1 MTKKSIINNTF
12 EDKGDLHMK
21 ILVVNAGSSSLKY
34 QLIDMDGEKELA
46 KGLVERIGIEGSR
59 LKHSAGDKKTEITQK
74 IPDHEAAAQL
84 MLKILQDPEFGV
96 IKSTDEIGAV
106 GHRVLHG
113 GSAFTASVIVN
124 DAAKQ
129 AIRACFPL
137 GPLHNPANLM
147 GIEACEKVMKG
158 TPQVAVFDTA
168 FHQTM
173 PPKAYMYGVP
183 KMYEEKLHVRR
194 YGFHGTSHRYVS
206 RRVCEFLGISPE
218 GKRIIICHLGNG
230 SSLSAVKDGKCQ
242 DTSMGLTPLEGLLM
256 GTRCGSCDPAVVQ
269 FIANNPL
276 NDDGTPVGHPIS
288 VDEVLTMMN
297 KKSGLLGISG
307 KSSDCRDIDSL
318 AEAGDEN
325 AILAQDMLVYG
336 IKKYIGAYAAAMG
349 GVDIIVFTAGI
360 GENNAD
366 LRARVIEGME
376 FMGAKIDPEK
386 NKTRSESVI
395 SADDSKVTVCVIPT
409 NEEIMIARDTLD
421 LVTTG
426 KVRDN

>member
-1 MTKKSIINNTF
+1 
-12 EDKGDLHMK
+12 MK

-46 KGLVERIGIEGSR
+46 KGLVERIGIEGSK
-59 LKHSAGDKKTEITQK
+59 LKHSAGDKKTEIVQE

-124 DAAKQ
+124 EAAKQ
-129 AIRACFPL
+129 AIRDCFPL

-206 RRVCEFLGISPE
+206 RRVCEFLGISPI
-218 GKRIIICHLGNG
+218 GKKIIICHLGNG
-230 SSLSAVKDGKCQ
+230 SSLSAVMDGKCQ

-307 KSSDCRDIDSL
+307 KSSDCRDIDDL
-318 AEAGDEN
+318 ASKGDPN
-325 AILAQDMLVYG
+325 AKLAQEMLIYG
-336 IKKYIGAYAAAMG
+336 IKKYIGSYAAAMG
-349 GVDIIVFTAGI
+349 GVDIIAFTAGI
-360 GENNAD
+360 GENNAY
-366 LRARVIEGME
+366 LRERVISGLE

-386 NKTRSESVI
+386 NKTRKEAVI

>member
-1 MTKKSIINNTF
+1 
-12 EDKGDLHMK
+12 MK

-59 LKHSAGDKKTEITQK
+59 LKHSAGEKKTEIVEE

-84 MLKILQDPEFGV
+84 MLRILQDPEFGV

-129 AIRACFPL
+129 AIRDCFPL

-194 YGFHGTSHRYVS
+194 YGFHGTSHRFVS
-206 RRVCEFLGISPE
+206 RRVCEFLGISPK
-218 GKRIIICHLGNG
+218 GKKIIICHLGNG
-230 SSLSAVKDGKCQ
+230 SSLSAVMDGKCQ

-276 NDDGTPVGHPIS
+276 NDDGTPVGHPVS

-297 KKSGLLGISG
+297 KKSGLLGVSG
-307 KSSDCRDIDSL
+307 KSSDCRDIDDL
-318 AEAGDEN
+318 ADKGDEN
-325 AILAQDMLVYG
+325 AILAREMLIYG
-336 IKKYIGAYAAAMG
+336 IKKYIGSYAAAMG
-349 GVDIIVFTAGI
+349 GVDIICFTAGI
-360 GENNAD
+360 GENNAY
-366 LRARVIEGME
+366 LRERVIDGLE

-386 NKTRSESVI
+386 NKTRKEAVI

-426 KVRDN
+426 KVRDE

>member
-1 MTKKSIINNTF
+1 
-12 EDKGDLHMK
+12 MK

-46 KGLVERIGIEGSR
+46 KGLVERIGIEGSK
-59 LKHSAGDKKTEITQK
+59 LKHSAGDKKTEIVEA

-96 IKSTDEIGAV
+96 IRSTDEIGAV

-124 DAAKQ
+124 EDAKQ
-129 AIRACFPL
+129 AIRDCFPL

-206 RRVCEFLGISPE
+206 HRVCDFLGVKPE
-218 GKRIIICHLGNG
+218 GKKIIIAHLGNG
-230 SSLSAVKDGKCQ
+230 SSLSAVKDGKCV

-307 KSSDCRDIDSL
+307 KSSDCRDIDDPASK
-318 AEAGDEN
+318 GDEN
-325 AILAQDMLVYG
+325 ALLAQEMLIYG

-349 GVDIIVFTAGI
+349 GVDIICFTAGI

-366 LRARVIEGME
+366 LRARVIDGME
-376 FMGAKIDPEK
+376 FLGAKIDPEK
-386 NKTRSESVI
+386 NKTRQEAII

-426 KVRDN
+426 HVRG

>member
-1 MTKKSIINNTF
+1 
-12 EDKGDLHMK
+12 MK

-46 KGLVERIGIEGSR
+46 KGLVERIGIEGSK
-59 LKHSAGDKKTEITQK
+59 LKHSAGDKKTEIAQE

-129 AIRACFPL
+129 AIRDCFPL

-206 RRVCEFLGISPE
+206 RRVCEFLGISPI
-218 GKRIIICHLGNG
+218 GKKIIICHLGNG
-230 SSLSAVKDGKCQ
+230 SSLSAVMDGKCQ

-307 KSSDCRDIDSL
+307 KSSDCRDIDDL
-318 AEAGDEN
+318 ASKGDPN
-325 AILAQDMLVYG
+325 AKLAQDMLIYG
-336 IKKYIGAYAAAMG
+336 IKKYIGSYAAAMG
-349 GVDIIVFTAGI
+349 GVDVIVFTAGI

-366 LRARVIEGME
+366 LRAQVIDGLE
-376 FMGAKIDPEK
+376 FMGAKIDAEK
-386 NKTRSESVI
+386 NKTRKEAII

>member
-1 MTKKSIINNTF
+1 
-12 EDKGDLHMK
+12 MK

-46 KGLVERIGIEGSR
+46 KGLVERIGIEGSK
-59 LKHSAGDKKTEITQK
+59 LKHSAGDKKTEIAQE

-84 MLKILQDPEFGV
+84 MLKILQDPEYGV

-129 AIRACFPL
+129 AIRDCFPL

-206 RRVCEFLGISPE
+206 RRVCEFLGISPI
-218 GKRIIICHLGNG
+218 GKKIIICHLGNG

-307 KSSDCRDIDSL
+307 KSSDCRDIDDL
-318 AEAGDEN
+318 ASKGDPN
-325 AILAQDMLVYG
+325 AKLAQDMLIYG
-336 IKKYIGAYAAAMG
+336 IKKYIGSYAAAMG

-366 LRARVIEGME
+366 LRAQVIDGLE
-376 FMGAKIDPEK
+376 FMGAKIDTEK
-386 NKTRSESVI
+386 NKTRKEAVI

>member
-1 MTKKSIINNTF
+1 
-12 EDKGDLHMK
+12 MK

-46 KGLVERIGIEGSR
+46 KGLVERIGIEGSK
-59 LKHSAGDKKTEITQK
+59 LKHSAGDKKTEIAQE

-129 AIRACFPL
+129 AIRDCFPL

-206 RRVCEFLGISPE
+206 RRVCEFLGISPI
-218 GKRIIICHLGNG
+218 GKKIIICHLGNG
-230 SSLSAVKDGKCQ
+230 SSLSAVMDGKCQ

-307 KSSDCRDIDSL
+307 KSSDCRDIDDL
-318 AEAGDEN
+318 ASKGDPN
-325 AILAQDMLVYG
+325 AKLAQDMLIYG
-336 IKKYIGAYAAAMG
+336 IKKYIGSYAAAMG

-360 GENNAD
+360 GENNAA
-366 LRARVIEGME
+366 LRAQVIDGLE

-386 NKTRSESVI
+386 NKTRSEAVI
-395 SADDSKVTVCVIPT
+395 SADDIKVTVCVIPT

-421 LVTTG
+421 LV
-426 KVRDN
+426 

>member
-1 MTKKSIINNTF
+1 
-12 EDKGDLHMK
+12 MK

-46 KGLVERIGIEGSR
+46 KGLVERIGIEGSK
-59 LKHSAGDKKTEITQK
+59 LKHSAGDKKTEIVEA

-84 MLKILQDPEFGV
+84 MLKILQDPEYGV

-106 GHRVLHG
+106 GHRVLDG

-129 AIRACFPL
+129 AIRDCFPL

-206 RRVCEFLGISPE
+206 QRVCQFLGISPE
-218 GKRIIICHLGNG
+218 GKKIIICHLGNG
-230 SSLSAVKDGKCQ
+230 SSLSAVMDGKCQ

-288 VDEVLTMMN
+288 VDEVLTIMN

-307 KSSDCRDIDSL
+307 KSSDCRDIDAL
-318 AEAGDEN
+318 AEAGDPN
-325 AILAQDMLVYG
+325 AKLAQEMLVYG
-336 IKKYIGAYAAAMG
+336 IKKYIGSYAAAMG

-366 LRARVIEGME
+366 LRAAVIDGLD

-386 NKTRSESVI
+386 NKTRSEAVI
-395 SADDSKVTVCVIPT
+395 SSDDSRVTVCVIPT

-421 LVTTG
+421 LVTVG
-426 KVRDN
+426 KVRDL

>member
-1 MTKKSIINNTF
+1 
-12 EDKGDLHMK
+12 MK

-34 QLIDMDGEKELA
+34 QLSDMDGEKELA

-59 LKHSAGDKKTEITQK
+59 LKHSAGDKKTEIAEE

-84 MLKILQDPEFGV
+84 MLKILQDPEYGV

-129 AIRACFPL
+129 AIRDCFPL

-218 GKRIIICHLGNG
+218 GKKIIICHLGNG

-307 KSSDCRDIDSL
+307 KSSDCRDIDAL
-318 AEAGDEN
+318 AEAGDPN
-325 AILAQDMLVYG
+325 AKLAQEMLVYG
-336 IKKYIGAYAAAMG
+336 IKKYIGSYAAAMG

-366 LRARVIEGME
+366 LRAAVIDGME

-386 NKTRSESVI
+386 NKTRSEAVI
-395 SADDSKVTVCVIPT
+395 SSDDSKVTVCVIPT

-421 LVTTG
+421 LVTVG
-426 KVRDN
+426 KVRDL

>member
-1 MTKKSIINNTF
+1 
-12 EDKGDLHMK
+12 MK

-34 QLIDMDGEKELA
+34 QLIDMEGEKELA
-46 KGLVERIGIEGSR
+46 KGRVERIGIGGSR
-59 LKHSAGDKKTEITQK
+59 LKHSAGEKSTVIEEE

-84 MLKILQDPEFGV
+84 MLKILQDKEYGV
-96 IKSTDEIGAV
+96 IRSTDEIGAV

-113 GSAFTASVIVN
+113 GNKFTASMIVN
-124 DAAKQ
+124 QDVKD
-129 AIRACFPL
+129 AIRECFPL

-194 YGFHGTSHRYVS
+194 YGFHGTSHRFVS
-206 RRVCEFLGISPE
+206 RRVCEFLGVKPE
-218 GKRIIICHLGNG
+218 GKRIIIAHLGNG
-230 SSLSAVKDGKCQ
+230 SSLSAVKDGKCV

-256 GTRCGSCDPAVVQ
+256 GTRCGSLDPAVVQ

-276 NDDGTPVGHPIS
+276 NEDGTPMGHPIS
-288 VDEVLTMMN
+288 VDDVLTMMN

-307 KSSDCRDIDSL
+307 KSSDCRDVEAMAD
-318 AEAGDEN
+318 AGDEN
-325 AILAQDMLVYG
+325 GKLAMDMLIYG

-349 GVDIIVFTAGI
+349 GVDIICFTAGI
-360 GENNAD
+360 GENND
-366 LRARVIEGME
+366 KLRAAVMEGME
-376 FMGAKIDPEK
+376 FLGAKIDPAKNAGRGEK
-386 NKTRSESVI
+386 II

>member
-1 MTKKSIINNTF
+1 
-12 EDKGDLHMK
+12 MK

-46 KGLVERIGIEGSR
+46 KGLVERIGIEGSK
-59 LKHSAGDKKTEITQK
+59 LKHSAGDKKTEIVQE

-129 AIRACFPL
+129 AIRDCFPL

-194 YGFHGTSHRYVS
+194 YGFHGTSHRFVS
-206 RRVCEFLGISPE
+206 RRVCDFLGISPI
-218 GKRIIICHLGNG
+218 GKKIIICHLGNG
-230 SSLSAVKDGKCQ
+230 SSLSAVMDGKCQ

-307 KSSDCRDIDSL
+307 KSSDCRDIDDL
-318 AEAGDEN
+318 ASKGDPN
-325 AILAQDMLVYG
+325 AKLAQEMLIYG
-336 IKKYIGAYAAAMG
+336 IKKYIGSYAAAMG

-366 LRARVIEGME
+366 LRAQVIDGLE
-376 FMGAKIDPEK
+376 FMGAKIDAEK
-386 NKTRSESVI
+386 NKTRKEAVI

>member
-1 MTKKSIINNTF
+1 
-12 EDKGDLHMK
+12 MK

-59 LKHSAGDKKTEITQK
+59 LKHSAGEKKTEIAQE

-129 AIRACFPL
+129 AIRDCFPL

-206 RRVCEFLGISPE
+206 RRVCEFLGISPA
-218 GKRIIICHLGNG
+218 GKKIIICHLGNG
-230 SSLSAVKDGKCQ
+230 SSLSAVMDGKCQ

-307 KSSDCRDIDSL
+307 KSSDCRDIDDL
-318 AEAGDEN
+318 AEKGDEN
-325 AILAQDMLVYG
+325 AQLAKDMLIYG
-336 IKKYIGAYAAAMG
+336 IKKYIGSYAAAMG

-360 GENNAD
+360 GENNAE
-366 LRARVIEGME
+366 LRKAVIDGLD
-376 FMGAKIDPEK
+376 FMGAKIDEEK
-386 NKTRSESVI
+386 NRTRKEAVI
-395 SADDSKVTVCVIPT
+395 SAEDSRVTVCVIPT

>member
-1 MTKKSIINNTF
+1 
-12 EDKGDLHMK
+12 MK

-46 KGLVERIGIEGSR
+46 KGLVERIGIEGSK
-59 LKHSAGDKKTEITQK
+59 LKHSAGDKKTEIAQE

-129 AIRACFPL
+129 AIRDCFPL

-206 RRVCEFLGISPE
+206 RRVCEFLGISPI
-218 GKRIIICHLGNG
+218 GKKIIICHLGNG
-230 SSLSAVKDGKCQ
+230 SSLSAVMDGKCQ

-276 NDDGTPVGHPIS
+276 NDDGTPVGIS

-307 KSSDCRDIDSL
+307 KSSDCRDIDDL
-318 AEAGDEN
+318 ASKGDPN
-325 AILAQDMLVYG
+325 AKLAQDMLIYG
-336 IKKYIGAYAAAMG
+336 IKKYIGSYAAAMG

-366 LRARVIEGME
+366 LRAQVIDGLE
-376 FMGAKIDPEK
+376 FMGAKIDTEK
-386 NKTRSESVI
+386 NKTRKEAVI

>member
-1 MTKKSIINNTF
+1 
-12 EDKGDLHMK
+12 MK

-46 KGLVERIGIEGSR
+46 KGLVERIGIEGSK
-59 LKHSAGDKKTEITQK
+59 LKHSAGDKKTEIAQE

-129 AIRACFPL
+129 AIRDCFPL

-206 RRVCEFLGISPE
+206 RRVCEFLGISPI
-218 GKRIIICHLGNG
+218 GKKIIICHLGNG
-230 SSLSAVKDGKCQ
+230 SSLSAVMDGKCQ

-307 KSSDCRDIDSL
+307 KSSDCRDIDDL
-318 AEAGDEN
+318 ASKGDPN
-325 AILAQDMLVYG
+325 AKLAQDMLIYG
-336 IKKYIGAYAAAMG
+336 IKKYIGSYAAAMG

-366 LRARVIEGME
+366 LRAQVIDGLE
-376 FMGAKIDPEK
+376 FMGAKIDTEK
-386 NKTRSESVI
+386 NKTRKEAVI
-395 SADDSKVTVCVIPT
+395 SADDSKVKVCVIPT

>member
-1 MTKKSIINNTF
+1 
-12 EDKGDLHMK
+12 MK

-46 KGLVERIGIEGSR
+46 KGLVERIGIEGSK
-59 LKHSAGDKKTEITQK
+59 LKHSAGDKKTEIVQD

-124 DAAKQ
+124 EAAKQ
-129 AIRACFPL
+129 AIRDCFPL

-183 KMYEEKLHVRR
+183 KIYEEKLHVRR

-206 RRVCEFLGISPE
+206 RRVCEFLGISPK
-218 GKRIIICHLGNG
+218 GKKIIICHLGNG
-230 SSLSAVKDGKCQ
+230 SSLSAVVDGKCV

-307 KSSDCRDIDSL
+307 KSSDCRDIDDL
-318 AEAGDEN
+318 ADHGD
-325 AILAQDMLVYG
+325 ADAALAREMLIYG
-336 IKKYIGAYAAAMG
+336 IKKYIGSYAAAMG

-366 LRARVIEGME
+366 LRAQVIDGLE
-376 FMGAKIDPEK
+376 FMGAKIDTEK
-386 NKTRSESVI
+386 NKTRKEAVI

>member
-1 MTKKSIINNTF
+1 MNAKEIV
-12 EDKGDLHMK
+12 HMK

-59 LKHSAGDKKTEITQK
+59 LKHSAGDKKTEITQE

-96 IKSTDEIGAV
+96 IRSTDEIGAV

-129 AIRACFPL
+129 AIRDCFPL

-218 GKRIIICHLGNG
+218 GKKIIICHLGNG

-276 NDDGTPVGHPIS
+276 NDDGTPVGHPVS

-318 AEAGDEN
+318 AEAGDPN

-336 IKKYIGAYAAAMG
+336 IKKYIGSYAAAMG

-366 LRARVIEGME
+366 LRARVIDGME

-386 NKTRSESVI
+386 NRTRSEAVI